1 MDRLVAELGWYV
13 SRANH
18 GRGRMTGA
26 AAKLFEAGYLT
37 RSWTSANCWVLT
49 ISQKGLEYYM
59 KASARS
65 T

>member
-1 MDRLVAELGWYV
+1 MNDVMTVLGWYV

-18 GRGRMTGA
+18 GRGKMTGTTR
-26 AAKLFEAGYLT
+26 KLFEAGYLT

-59 KASARS
+59 KSNARS
-65 T
+65 A